1 MRAMSGR
8 SLLVGTSLLALPML
22 AGPALAQQA
31 GGLEEII
38 VTAQKRAERL
48 QETPVSV
55 SAITAEALEQRGVV
69 DARNLN
75 TLAANVTTEASP
87 SSTNTLGIFIRG
99 LGDGEPIL
107 TVDAPIGL
115 YVDGVPLG
123 RTTGAIFD
131 MVDLARIEVL
141 RGPQGTLYG
150 RNTTGGA
157 VNFITAQPSDTFG
170 AEQKFGYGNFAAF
183 TSRTRLDT
191 GRIGDTGLKAKF
203 AFVHKDRNGY
213 VDNLLQPD
221 RGKDPGAD
229 HVNAFRGIIAYDQ
242 GGKLTG
248 SYSYE
253 NSVERGN
260 AMAFQLTRLAATQQG
275 YFGLSPLL
283 GGGPFVVQGD
293 TRAKTISLEN
303 DGPITT
309 RIQGHNLTLNGEI
322 AEGMTLKSMTGF
334 RRWDD
339 INTGTDLDG
348 NGLLRGLVTD
358 GVNAS
363 VGQVTMF
370 KARNNRHQHQI
381 SEEVN
386 LGGTA
391 FDKLEYVLGGFYFH
405 EKSREL
411 NPQELTFLTA
421 IPGGITLA
429 PGLVTPA
436 IGFNVVSPL
445 RYTHYSTSKA
455 LFGQGTYHVTDKFD
469 LTAGVRYTHD
479 NRHLNQQSPIP
490 RDVKAAFSRVNWSG
504 SASYKVEQDIMVY
517 ARVATGYK
525 SGGFNARSAGVAFQP
540 EKVISYE
547 GGIKSELL
555 DRKLRFNVSGY
566 YTSAKNLQIQQFQAG
581 SGGASSVTVNA
592 GKSNI
597 KGFDAEMVA
606 LIGAGF
612 TIDANA
618 GIADRTYKTYNVLD
632 PSTNT
637 IINIASLVK
646 GGGSAKYTANVGLQY
661 DFPEMQ
667 VGQLTARLDYN
678 YRSKV
683 RWHPST
689 FSTPFNEQIA
699 SPGTGLLNGRLQLA
713 EIKLGSSEAMIAG
726 WVKNIANKEYKGWGI
741 DFGGLGYAGN
751 TWMPPRT
758 YGVEVG
764 VKF

>member
-1 MRAMSGR
+1 MRALSGR
-8 SLLVGTSLLALPML
+8 SLLMGTSLLALPML
-22 AGPALAQQA
+22 AAPAMAQQA

-115 YVDGVPLG
+115 YVDGVPIG

-157 VNFITAQPSDTFG
+157 VNFITAQPSDEFG

-183 TSRTRLDT
+183 QSRTRIDT
-191 GRIGDTGLKAKF
+191 GRIGDTGLKAKL

-213 VDNLLQPD
+213 VDNILQPD

-229 HVNAFRGIIAYDQ
+229 HVNAFRGVIAYDQ
-242 GGKLTG
+242 GGPVTG

-253 NSVERGN
+253 NSVEKGN
-260 AMAFQLTRLAATQQG
+260 AMAFQLTAVSPLQAA
-275 YFGLSPLL
+275 YFGLSPVF
-283 GGGPFVVQGD
+283 GGSTMVIGGD
-293 TRAKTISLEN
+293 RRLSQIALEN

-309 RIQGHNLTLNGEI
+309 RIQGHNLTLN
-322 AEGMTLKSMTGF
+322 AELAEDMTLKSMTGF

-348 NGLLRGLVTD
+348 NGVMKGLVTD

-363 VGQVTMF
+363 VGNVTLF

-386 LGGTA
+386 LGGKA

-429 PGLVTPA
+429 PGLTTPA

-445 RYTHYSTSKA
+445 QYTHFSTSKA
-455 LFGQGTYHVTDKFD
+455 LFGQGTYHLTEKID

-479 NRHLNQQSPIP
+479 NRHLVQQSTIV
-490 RDVKAAFSRVNWSG
+490 RDVAAAFSRVNWSA
-504 SASYKVEQDIMVY
+504 SAAYKIDQDIMVFT
-517 ARVATGYK
+517 RVATGYK
-525 SGGFNARSAGVAFQP
+525 AGGFNARSAGAPFQP

-547 GGIKSELL
+547 GGVKSELF
-555 DRKLRFNVSGY
+555 DRKLRFNASYY
-566 YTSAKNLQIQQFQAG
+566 YTNATNLQIQQFAAG
-581 SGGASSVTVNA
+581 SGGATSVTVNA
-592 GKSNI
+592 GKSHI
-597 KGFDAEMVA
+597 QGIDAEMQA
-606 LIGAGF
+606 LLGMGLSVDGNF
-612 TIDANA
+612 
-618 GIADRTYKTYNVLD
+618 GLADRKYITYNVLD

-637 IINIASLVK
+637 IINIANLIK

-661 DFPEMQ
+661 DFPEMP

-689 FSTPFNEQIA
+689 FSTPYNEI
-699 SPGTGLLNGRLQLA
+699 
-713 EIKLGSSEAMIAG
+713 IAG
-726 WVKNIANKEYKGWGI
+726 PGI
-741 DFGGLGYAGN
+741 GLITPACS
-751 TWMPPRT
+751 WRRSSWALPRR
-758 YGVEVG
+758 
-764 VKF
+764 